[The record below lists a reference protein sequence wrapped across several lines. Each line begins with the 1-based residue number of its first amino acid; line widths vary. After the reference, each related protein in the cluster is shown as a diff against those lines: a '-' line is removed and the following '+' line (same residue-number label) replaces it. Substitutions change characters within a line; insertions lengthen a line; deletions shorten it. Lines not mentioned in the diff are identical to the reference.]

1 MRIILFLLLLI
12 PAVSNAQFKRS
23 ATELAKDNIRD
34 YVTQKLFRNLSYQPI
49 SFGELTTNAGGG
61 STFSSLIKHKFA
73 ITEIESH
80 ENMKVPVQKEYLF
93 VFYFNDKMKVQ
104 MAESLF
110 PARTRLLLTSQNDR
124 RSEFGASSS
133 FCNAVFVRVRSIYS

>member
-1 MRIILFLLLLI
+1 MRIILFLLLLM

-34 YVTQKLFRNLSYQPI
+34 YLTQKLFRDLSYQPI
-49 SFGELTTNAGGG
+49 SFGELTENRGGG

-73 ITEIESH
+73 ITRIESH
-80 ENMKVPVQKEYLF
+80 QNMKVPVQKEYLF

-104 MAESLF
+104 MAESIS
-110 PARTRLLLTSQNDR
+110 SQ
-124 RSEFGASSS
+124 
-133 FCNAVFVRVRSIYS
+133 